1 MKITTYLVL
10 SRGGIKP
17 RVSRATTRRPYL
29 NANEALI
36 RLELDL
42 PNDVFEAPLFTVKV
56 EKRQVEVA
64 VEAEDV
70 EEVPA

>member
-1 MKITTYLVL
+1 MRIQTYLVL
-10 SRGGIKP
+10 ARGASKP
-17 RVSRATTRRPYL
+17 RISRATTRRPYL
-29 NANEALI
+29 AADEALI
-36 RLELDL
+36 RLELEL
-42 PNDVFEAPLFTVKV
+42 PDDAFEAPLFTVQV